1 MLPCRH
7 SPISLQRHHPVRMIA
22 QNEYPD
28 TVPRIILVVLK
39 TNILTVPRII
49 LVVLKPNALT
59 PCHASS

>member
-1 MLPCRH
+1 
-7 SPISLQRHHPVRMIA
+7 MIA